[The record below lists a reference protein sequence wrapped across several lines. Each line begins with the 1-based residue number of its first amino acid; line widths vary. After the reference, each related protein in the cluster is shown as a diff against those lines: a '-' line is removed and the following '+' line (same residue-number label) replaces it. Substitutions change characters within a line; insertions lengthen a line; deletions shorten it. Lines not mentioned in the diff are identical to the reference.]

1 MLDIR
6 HGYRTANNCI
16 PIRVTRM
23 KNCVYI
29 VAPTHVENVALLVKR
44 R

>member
-6 HGYRTANNCI
+6 HGYRTA
-16 PIRVTRM
+16 

-29 VAPTHVENVALLVKR
+29 VAPTHTECVVGIQKKHI
-44 R
+44 